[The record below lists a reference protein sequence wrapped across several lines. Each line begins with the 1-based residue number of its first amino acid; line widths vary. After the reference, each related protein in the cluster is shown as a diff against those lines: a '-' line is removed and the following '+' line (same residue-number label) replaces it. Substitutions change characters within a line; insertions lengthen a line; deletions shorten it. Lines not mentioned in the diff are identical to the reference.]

1 METKQNKIN
10 EHKFSVEF
18 KSKDCVERIALP
30 EENGTNVLIEGF
42 MGKFQD
48 IRFTDGLFLEI
59 QGSNGT
65 LRLDM
70 CKEEFNRLLSNGLIK
85 NKNRKKE
92 KAHVLTEVA
101 CKKVHRG
108 YKTE

>member
-1 METKQNKIN
+1 MERKQNKIN
-10 EHKFSVEF
+10 EHRFSVEF

-30 EENGTNVLIEGF
+30 EENGSNVLIEGF

-48 IRFTDGLFLEI
+48 LRFTDGLFLEI
-59 QGSNGT
+59 QGSNGI

-70 CKEEFNRLLSNGLIK
+70 CKEEFNRLLSNGPIE

-92 KAHVLTEVA
+92 KARAPVKVGS
-101 CKKVHRG
+101 KKAQRDF
-108 YKTE
+108 T